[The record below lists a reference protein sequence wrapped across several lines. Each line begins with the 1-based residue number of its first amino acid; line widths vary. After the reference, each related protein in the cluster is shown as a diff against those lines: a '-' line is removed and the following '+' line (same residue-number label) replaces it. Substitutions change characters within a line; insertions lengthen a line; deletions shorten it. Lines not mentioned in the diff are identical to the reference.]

1 MKTRLWMSLALAATV
16 AACGDEP
23 AKKSVDTTLPDE
35 QVAAQTTEDA
45 DSLDASEPNYDTE
58 PTSNLGSERRRAR
71 SYEDEYDDSDYVF
84 SPREREVEQEDVS
97 SGPASAIPR
106 GNVGNWVNTNDYPSA
121 ALQQEREGITTFTV
135 AVGTDGRVEGCSVT
149 GSSGHIDLDTATCTV
164 VSRRAR
170 FQPATDDDGNTIRG
184 EYTNRV
190 RWQIP
195 R

>member
-1 MKTRLWMSLALAATV
+1 MKSRVWISLALAATV

-23 AKKSVDTTLPDE
+23 AKKAVDTTLPD
-35 QVAAQTTEDA
+35 QQLDPQTKVGA
-45 DSLDASEPNYDTE
+45 DSFGNVEPNFDVE
-58 PTSNLGSERRRAR
+58 SNSKLGSARSRAR
-71 SYEDEYDDSDYVF
+71 SYEDEYDDSDYNF
-84 SPREREVEQEDVS
+84 TPQEMEVEPEDVS
-97 SGPASAIPR
+97 SGPSSAIPR
-106 GNVGNWVNTNDYPSA
+106 GSVGNWVNTNDYPSA

-170 FQPATDDDGNTIRG
+170 FQPATDDDGNNVRG

-190 RWQIP
+190 RWEIP

>member
-1 MKTRLWMSLALAATV
+1 MKTRVWMAMALAATV

-35 QVAAQTTEDA
+35 QLDPQTNEAA
-45 DSLDASEPNYDTE
+45 DSLGNAEPNFDVE
-58 PTSNLGSERRRAR
+58 SNRNLGSPRSRAK
-71 SYEDEYDDSDYVF
+71 SYEDEYDDSDYDF
-84 SPREREVEQEDVS
+84 SSREREVEPKEVS
-97 SGPASAIPR
+97 SGPSSAIPR

-135 AVGTDGRVEGCSVT
+135 AVETDGRVEGCSVT
-149 GSSGHIDLDTATCTV
+149 GSSGHNDLDTATCTV

-184 EYTNRV
+184 EYSNRV